1 MDNTPLPV
9 QSNVAI
15 LFSSHRRCTRILMT
29 SNLPEPLQELL
40 RRIPDPAG
48 IPWDRFLGPALA
60 LALILILV
68 LLWHLITR
76 RRADPFPYTSRE
88 SLMTESELR
97 FFAVLEEALA
107 DSLRIHSKV
116 RLEDIIQVRAG
127 TDPRTAFA
135 ARNRIKSRHIDFVLC
150 DPDTL
155 EILAS
160 VELDD
165 RSHDRPDRMERDDFV
180 DEALRVSGIP
190 CIRFAVQDQYCPRE
204 IRGAIERWL

>member
-1 MDNTPLPV
+1 
-9 QSNVAI
+9 
-15 LFSSHRRCTRILMT
+15 MT
-29 SNLPEPLQELL
+29 SNLPDFLQELL

-48 IPWDRFLGPALA
+48 IPWDQFLGPVLA
-60 LALILILV
+60 LALILILF
-68 LLWHLITR
+68 LLWHLVTR
-76 RRADPFPYTSRE
+76 PRADLFPYAARE

-107 DSLRIHSKV
+107 DTFRIHSKV
-116 RLEDIIQVRAG
+116 RLEDIIRVRSE
-127 TDPRTAFA
+127 TDPRTAFT

-155 EILAS
+155 EIVAS

-165 RSHDRPDRMERDDFV
+165 RSHDRPDRMKRDDFV

-190 CIRFAVQDQYCPRE
+190 CIRFAVQDQYCPKE

>member
-1 MDNTPLPV
+1 MPATLSEQLQDL
-9 QSNVAI
+9 I
-15 LFSSHRRCTRILMT
+15 GRIR
-29 SNLPEPLQELL
+29 EL
-40 RRIPDPAG
+40 PDP
-48 IPWDRFLGPALA
+48 PWNMLLGPALA
-60 LALILILV
+60 IALIFMLIL
-68 LLWHLITR
+68 LWYLFTR
-76 RRADPFPYTSRE
+76 RPEDPFPYEPRE

-97 FFAVLEEALA
+97 FFAVLEEALT
-107 DSLRIHSKV
+107 DTFRIYSKV
-116 RLEDIIQVRAG
+116 RLEDIIQVRPG

-150 DPDTL
+150 HPDTL

-190 CIRFAVQDQYCPRE
+190 CIRFGVQDSYCARE
-204 IRGAIERWL
+204 IQQAIKRWV